1 MLLPLSFDFYFCSRL
16 GLPIGA
22 DPRFSREADTMW
34 KVYFK
39 EESVGTSLV
48 VQWFRLCLPMQGVRV
63 QSLVR
68 GLRSHMLAAKTQ
80 NIKNRSNIVTNSIKT
95 LKKIHKHSVQFSS
108 VQLLSRVQLFVTP

>member
-1 MLLPLSFDFYFCSRL
+1 
-16 GLPIGA
+16 
-22 DPRFSREADTMW
+22 MW

-80 NIKNRSNIVTNSIKT
+80 NIKNRSNIVGLT
-95 LKKIHKHSVQFSS
+95 LEFITRENA
-108 VQLLSRVQLFVTP
+108 LSTQQY

>member
-34 KVYFK
+34 KIYFK

-63 QSLVR
+63 QTLVR

-95 LKKIHKHSVQFSS
+95 
-108 VQLLSRVQLFVTP
+108 